1 MRLFNRLRF
10 STLKN
15 GNVKRYL
22 VYAIGEIILI
32 VLGILIALNFDAKK
46 ESDYKT
52 LREIKVLEGIRDDIL
67 RDTVDINLNIRGYES
82 VIKSDSLL
90 LRAFA
95 ERKPYE
101 PGISNHIVYL
111 YFRDFLLVLHQSSFE
126 QAKSQG
132 LEIISNQKLR
142 TDVSRLYEFDYHY
155 LLLLE
160 NESGTKP
167 KHQQVLDNTLL
178 DQIEFVN
185 QYAKDSTG
193 TMEMLSMVT
202 EETYYELMDDAKFML
217 MLGMELEMKRELLHS
232 KYRPTLEH
240 ALKLVQDIDKEL
252 LRLED

>member
-46 ESDYKT
+46 ESDHKT

-67 RDTVDINLNIRGYES
+67 RDTVDINLNIRGYEA

-101 PGISNHIVYL
+101 PGISNHIV
-111 YFRDFLLVLHQSSFE
+111 
-126 QAKSQG
+126 
-132 LEIISNQKLR
+132 
-142 TDVSRLYEFDYHY
+142 
-155 LLLLE
+155 
-160 NESGTKP
+160 
-167 KHQQVLDNTLL
+167 
-178 DQIEFVN
+178 
-185 QYAKDSTG
+185 
-193 TMEMLSMVT
+193 
-202 EETYYELMDDAKFML
+202 
-217 MLGMELEMKRELLHS
+217 
-232 KYRPTLEH
+232 
-240 ALKLVQDIDKEL
+240 
-252 LRLED
+252 